1 MFRSSISIDRG
12 LPCVTVRSAPAIVFS
27 RPAQRSLTLWP
38 ARSPSRPCDPLHR
51 RLQRLRYLPRCFDC
65 YRAERT
71 SSRSRDRIR
80 ARDTVRRR
88 VTIAALSV
96 AAWDPSFHHGPR
108 FPEPPCNPGRSDFPI
123 PVLTLAFPARPF
135 RDQSGLSARPHTPQP
150 MSVYRAARP

>member
-1 MFRSSISIDRG
+1 MTLSMGFRSLVSR
-12 LPCVTVRSAPAIVFS
+12 LPAIQ
-27 RPAQRSLTLWP
+27 AT
-38 ARSPSRPCDPLHR
+38 
-51 RLQRLRYLPRCFDC
+51 RLLAFALG
-65 YRAERT
+65 
-71 SSRSRDRIR
+71 RDRIR

-96 AAWDPSFHHGPR
+96 AAWDPDFHHGPR

-135 RDQSGLSARPHTPQP
+135 QDQSGLSARPHTPQP